1 MCGNVCNFGF
11 SNFAKN
17 GPLQLISLCDFTL
30 KVAVNSNQPCLIC
43 ATKILSTLQK
53 VSKMKWLRY
62 KLQRFSSCAN

>member
-1 MCGNVCNFGF
+1 MGMYAILGL
-11 SNFAKN
+11 ATLKKN

-30 KVAVNSNQPCLIC
+30 KVAVNSDQACLIC
-43 ATKILSTLQK
+43 ATKILSTFQK